1 MESTTR
7 WESFKADGEQIVDKL
22 KKLVHNGNVRRVLV
36 QHDGRTIAEFPL
48 TAGVVGLVVAP
59 VLAAVGV
66 LVAMME
72 DCTIKVERTELATG
86 DKTGRHQ
93 AA

>member
-1 MESTTR
+1 MQNTTR
-7 WESFKADGEQIVDKL
+7 WESFKADGGQVVDTL
-22 KKLVHNGNVRRVLV
+22 KKLVHEGNVRRVLV

-48 TAGVVGLVVAP
+48 SAGVVGLVVAP

-66 LVAMME
+66 LGAMLE
-72 DCTIKVERTELATG
+72 DCTIKVERSEPATG